1 MTPAESYQAT
11 LVPAVF
17 EPWALRV
24 LDHAWPAHGQHALD
38 VACGTGTGA
47 RELAPL
53 VGRAGRVVGI
63 DIDAAMLEVARA
75 TSLARSDS
83 AEIEWQR
90 ASADRMPFPDA
101 EFDFV
106 LCLEGIQFF
115 PQRVRALRRAFVREH
130 PEADW
135 LAGEIAERSFG
146 LLLHGRAAGV
156 AALYRASGSEID
168 PRPLAEH
175 LLSKGWRLALPAS
188 VRLDAPV
195 VFRAWAPGDR
205 LAPDAVGMAAPLAGS
220 PELKPDVIVCP
231 LIAFDRAGG
240 RVGQGGGY
248 YDRTIAALRAAG
260 HAPAIVG
267 LAFSVQE
274 VDHAPMESHDQRLD
288 AILTE
293 KEFIPVRKDL

>member
-75 TSLARSDS
+75 TSLARSDA

-90 ASADRMPFPDA
+90 AGADRMPFPAA

-106 LCLEGIQFF
+106 LCLEGIPFF
-115 PQRVRALRRAFVREH
+115 PQRLRALREMRRVTRPGGRLAASVWAPLDRNPAFQ
-130 PEADW
+130 A
-135 LAGEIAERSFG
+135 IAEALQEFVGEDAGRLPPWAVSNLGQIADLLVEAGWRADIDIDTLSLG
-146 LLLHGRAAGV
+146 LPPARDFVDWIGNGAPTIRDRVKMLADDDREAFAERV
-156 AALYRASGSEID
+156 AA
-168 PRPLAEH
+168 
-175 LLSKGWRLALPAS
+175 RLARYAQHDGSLS
-188 VRLDAPV
+188 VPSARY
-195 VFRAWAPGDR
+195 
-205 LAPDAVGMAAPLAGS
+205 
-220 PELKPDVIVCP
+220 VIV
-231 LIAFDRAGG
+231 A
-240 RVGQGGGY
+240 
-248 YDRTIAALRAAG
+248 
-260 HAPAIVG
+260 H
-267 LAFSVQE
+267 
-274 VDHAPMESHDQRLD
+274 
-288 AILTE
+288 
-293 KEFIPVRKDL
+293 